1 MLNIIS
7 RIILLHG
14 PPGTGKTSFARALAQ
29 KLSIRLS
36 SRYSECQLME
46 INSHNLFS
54 KFFSESAT
62 LVGQMF
68 DKIAELLS
76 DEGLF
81 LVVLIGMPVPQA

>member
-1 MLNIIS
+1 
-7 RIILLHG
+7 LHG

-29 KLSIRLS
+29 KLSIRLNLG
-36 SRYSECQLME
+36 RIYSECQLME

-54 KFFSESAT
+54 KYFSESAT

-76 DEGLF
+76 DSKLF
-81 LVVLIGMPVPQA
+81 LVILIGMPHA